1 MTQVTLWCDNESS
14 TVKAHGELSF
24 KAPSGSEVCLRSG
37 SAIRAP
43 RAVLP
48 RWLSVFAEAG
58 CAAVLGLG
66 GEPGVWA
73 APFFFGLLADF
84 VLETALPAAP
94 GRGRGAATVLGPPA
108 AQIAA
113 GVSGRR
119 AGTAAPA
126 MVTAGSGRRGHSP
139 RQRGPGGSPGR
150 CPRRPARPRHP
161 RTAAVAGA
169 AGESPQDLQAF
180 RDYGESWYCSRKRLE
195 SRFQPREP
203 LARQPQVTAE
213 ARCKLISWLISVHRH
228 FGFSFEAL
236 CLAVNILDRF
246 LATTPVAADC
256 FQLLGVT
263 ALLIA
268 CKQVEVHPPSVKE
281 LLALCCGAFTR
292 QQLRN
297 LECIVLHRL
306 GFDLAAPT
314 ISFFLEHFSQVR
326 LEASGADLREAA
338 DARSLAGGVAELS
351 LADYAFTKYAP
362 SLLAAGSLGLAD
374 RLLRHR
380 SPLDLRV
387 SGYPEGLLRDC
398 MDQLQLLVSLNGQS
412 LPLLLPPEVAQ
423 KCAWLPS
430 GR

>member
-1 MTQVTLWCDNESS
+1 
-14 TVKAHGELSF
+14 
-24 KAPSGSEVCLRSG
+24 
-37 SAIRAP
+37 
-43 RAVLP
+43 
-48 RWLSVFAEAG
+48 
-58 CAAVLGLG
+58 
-66 GEPGVWA
+66 
-73 APFFFGLLADF
+73 
-84 VLETALPAAP
+84 
-94 GRGRGAATVLGPPA
+94 
-108 AQIAA
+108 
-113 GVSGRR
+113 
-119 AGTAAPA
+119 
-126 MVTAGSGRRGHSP
+126 MVTAASGRRGGTP
-139 RQRGPGGSPGR
+139 QRQGPGGSPGR
-150 CPRRPARPRHP
+150 CPRRPARRRRPAAGTGSA
-161 RTAAVAGA
+161 TAV
-169 AGESPQDLQAF
+169 GESPQELQAF
-180 RDYGESWYCSRKRLE
+180 RDYGESWYRSRKGLE

-213 ARCKLISWLISVHRH
+213 ARCKLVSWLIPVHRH
-228 FGFSFEAL
+228 FGLSFEAL

-268 CKQVEVHPPSVKE
+268 CKQGGPGARQPRSPAAPPPASLQPSSAAPGGSGSGSGASPAQAGPGSAPLPPALLPRLQHPSSCRPSQVEVHPPSVKE

-297 LECIVLHRL
+297 LERIVLHRL

-314 ISFFLEHFSQVR
+314 VSFFLEHFSQVR
-326 LEASGADLREAA
+326 LEARGADAAEAA

-398 MDQLQLLVSLNGQS
+398 MDQLQLLVSLNGRS

-423 KCAWLPS
+423 KCPWLRG